1 MISVVKGGRI
11 ADRRHSIGAREV
23 SLILVAAALKV
34 FNNYISIHCLY
45 NCEGEGR
52 RNIYKRERERERF
65 SSRDA
70 EWLVVQKK
78 ASLTDQHQQHK

>member
-1 MISVVKGGRI
+1 M
-11 ADRRHSIGAREV
+11 GAREV

-52 RNIYKRERERERF
+52 RNIYKRERERF

-78 ASLTDQHQQHK
+78 KFDRPTPTTPIIIIFFTPHTK